1 MHKPHRNGT
10 TSDSIELVEK
20 QTKDQIKNL
29 IYTQTDH
36 QMAVLKKH

>member
-10 TSDSIELVEK
+10 TSDSNGTTSDSTELVEK

-29 IYTQTDH
+29 IYT
-36 QMAVLKKH
+36 